1 MKQAVRRHWK
11 ATPVQAQPSP
21 GTAPESTPAGSA
33 SAISSCCASGSAT
46 ICATPCRRPTPRA
59 RRSAPSPRFR
69 KSGAGAPPA
78 RSVPSA
84 PARAEPR
91 GTPAAVDARG
101 RRRTS
106 DYIGLR
112 RDPELGRML
121 DRALDPVRARADLR
135 TRRDIGETTPEQVE
149 AIKAATRRDFGR
161 EFDVTGFRHTVYEP
175 ELRKVWRKHGG
186 SHETHP
192 DGVPLTREDFELI
205 PEIVA
210 TGRVVSARP
219 TRARQQPGVLYVKRI
234 GDTYHVVEEVHR
246 GKGELAFLTMYKV
259 RPGGGD

>member
-1 MKQAVRRHWK
+1 MIQLGALLAGVKYEGGAAGAIFGGGVRGATATGEALLGRPQAR
-11 ATPVQAQPSP
+11 QA
-21 GTAPESTPAGSA
+21 
-33 SAISSCCASGSAT
+33 
-46 ICATPCRRPTPRA
+46 
-59 RRSAPSPRFR
+59 
-69 KSGAGAPPA
+69 GAGAPPA
-78 RSVPSA
+78 PSVPSA

-91 GTPAAVDARG
+91 GTSAPVSARG

-161 EFDVTGFRHTVYEP
+161 AFDVTGFRHTVYEP

-192 DGVPLTREDFELI
+192 GGVPLTREDFELI
-205 PEIVA
+205 PESLPRVA
-210 TGRVVSARP
+210 SFR
-219 TRARQQPGVLYVKRI
+219 L
-234 GDTYHVVEEVHR
+234 
-246 GKGELAFLTMYKV
+246 V
-259 RPGGGD
+259 RPELVSSPGCST